1 MKEKIRIKS
10 FSKGLTL
17 LLDDQIPF
25 DDLEKEVAS
34 KFAEGKNFF
43 GDETVALSFSG
54 RKLTE
59 QEEIRLVDVIEVN
72 CFLKIS
78 CIVEKDEAKD
88 KFFLK
93 TIQLAEIQRLYKTE
107 VDKTVVIRGNVS
119 DGQKLE
125 VPENVVIIGDVDP
138 GCQVSSEKSIL
149 VLGTLYG
156 SATAGKDSK
165 EPGYIVAALEMT
177 PEALTIGDFKYCPP
191 KKSKWGKKQKKNA
204 LVAKIQGDAIIMEEF
219 TKEHLKAF

>member
-43 GDETVALSFSG
+43 GNETVALSFSG

-165 EPGYIVAALEMT
+165 E
-177 PEALTIGDFKYCPP
+177 ALTIGDFKYCPT